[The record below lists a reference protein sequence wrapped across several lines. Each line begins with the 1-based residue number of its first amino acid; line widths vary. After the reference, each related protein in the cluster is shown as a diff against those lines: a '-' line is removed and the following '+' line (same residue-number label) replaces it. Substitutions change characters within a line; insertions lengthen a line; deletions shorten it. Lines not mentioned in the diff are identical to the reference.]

1 MFRRRTLAAAL
12 AVGALAAPTTAYADC
27 PDADI
32 TPAAGNLEQVRA
44 AVLCLHN
51 EIRAGR
57 GLPKLKENA
66 RLRKAAA
73 KHSADMVEK
82 GYFSHTS
89 PGEQTFV
96 DRILDAGYVRA
107 SEGWTLGENLA
118 WGTGELAT
126 PAKLM
131 DAWMASSGHRTT
143 LLKRGYREVGFGVRL
158 GVPTDDAVGVT
169 VTADFGAKA

>member
-12 AVGALAAPTTAYADC
+12 VVGALAAPTSAYAAC
-27 PDADI
+27 PDADV
-32 TPAAGNLEQVRA
+32 TPAAGNLDAVRA

-51 EIRAGR
+51 ELRADR

-82 GYFSHTS
+82 GYFSHTA
-89 PGEQTFV
+89 PDEDTFV
-96 DRILDAGYVRA
+96 DRILAAGYVRSDEA
-107 SEGWTLGENLA
+107 WTLGENLA

-131 DAWMASSGHRTT
+131 EAWMASSGHRTT
-143 LLKRGYREVGFGVRL
+143 LLRRSYRELGLGVRL
-158 GVPTDDAVGVT
+158 GVPTDAGVGVT
-169 VTADFGAKA
+169 VTADFGAKG